1 MAAHESS
8 SSDKKE
14 IIVLGAGMKNS
25 VVGLTTALKL
35 QQQGTYHVTV
45 VSELIPSDPKSI
57 KYTSPWAGAHHVYN
71 PFKDTEPEQY
81 TFEEETF
88 NVMWKLSEPGSDA
101 EESFL
106 RITQTEYFFNDRAN
120 PDPLEKL
127 PDFRRL
133 REDELLPGAKSGCEF
148 STVTIDV
155 PVYLNYLLMQF
166 LAHGGRIIRGS
177 IQHINQILEG
187 GSRLFPGGSLR
198 DPLPDAVI
206 VCTGL
211 GARFLG
217 GVEDKDVYPV
227 RGQTVLVRAPWVR
240 FGRTVTLDDSGAV
253 TYIIPRRSS
262 DVIVGGTRVPDD
274 WYPRVRPETTEDILK
289 RGFELCPELAAPEI
303 RSQRTPTLEDVL
315 PHVVGEGCGLRPAR
329 KGGIRLEVEWI
340 EGEKIRRQGKVPVV
354 HNYGHGG
361 YGYQTSWGCASKALR
376 LLDEALGIQ
385 SDQKKN

>member
-1 MAAHESS
+1 MAALPEAPVLA
-8 SSDKKE
+8 KKE
-14 IIVLGAGMKNS
+14 IVVLGAG

-35 QQQGTYHVTV
+35 QRQENYQVTV

-71 PFKDTEPEQY
+71 PLKESEPERY
-81 TFEEETF
+81 GFEEETF
-88 NVMWKLSEPGSDA
+88 NVMWELSESGTHS

-106 RITQTEYFFNDRAN
+106 RITQTEYFFNDRAK
-120 PDPLEKL
+120 PDPLEKM
-127 PDFRRL
+127 PNFRHL
-133 REDELLPGAKSGCEF
+133 REDELLPGAKSGYEF

-166 LAHGGRIIRGS
+166 LAYGGRIIRGTV
-177 IQHINQILEG
+177 QHVNQILEG
-187 GSRLFPGGSLR
+187 GTRLFSGGSTR
-198 DPLPDAVI
+198 DPLPDAVV
-206 VCTGL
+206 VCAGI

-262 DVIVGGTRVPDD
+262 DVIVGGTRASDD
-274 WYPRVRPETTEDILK
+274 WYPRVRPETSEDILK
-289 RGFELCPELAAPEI
+289 RGFELCPELAPPEV
-303 RSQRTPTLEDVL
+303 RAVRKPTIDDIL
-315 PHVVGEGCGLRPAR
+315 PHVVAEGCGLRPAR
-329 KGGIRLEVEWI
+329 KGGIRLEIEWEI
-340 EGEKIRRQGKVPVV
+340 PVI

-361 YGYQTSWGCASKALR
+361 YGYQTSWGCASKVLK

-385 SDQKKN
+385 SVPKTN